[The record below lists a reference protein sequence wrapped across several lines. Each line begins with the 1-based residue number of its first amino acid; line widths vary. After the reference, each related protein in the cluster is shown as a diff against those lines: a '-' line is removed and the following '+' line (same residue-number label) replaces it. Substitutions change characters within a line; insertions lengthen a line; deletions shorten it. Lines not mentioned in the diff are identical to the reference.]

1 MSLPEIAS
9 IITIADF
16 GARIVSRLK
25 RKKKKKRRK
34 AVPRRRKQTKEEELI
49 TKLLTNPERAI
60 KEMGAEYLVK
70 NRKRIIRNIE
80 KRVVEE
86 FLE

>member
-1 MSLPEIAS
+1 MVLAEIAS

-16 GARIVSRLK
+16 SSKLISRL
-25 RKKKKKRRK
+25 RNKKKKRK
-34 AVPRRRKQTKEEELI
+34 TVPRRHKQTKEKELI
-49 TKLLTNPERAI
+49 TKLLTNPEMAI

-80 KRVVEE
+80 KRIVEE

>member
-1 MSLPEIAS
+1 MVLAEIAS

-16 GARIVSRLK
+16 SSKLISRL
-25 RKKKKKRRK
+25 RKKKKKRK
-34 AVPRRRKQTKEEELI
+34 TVPRRHIQTKEEELI
-49 TKLLTNPERAI
+49 MKLLTNPEEAI
-60 KEMGAEYLVK
+60 KKMGAEYLVK

>member
-1 MSLPEIAS
+1 VSLPEIAS

-16 GARIVSRLK
+16 GARIVSHLK
-25 RKKKKKRRK
+25 KKKKKRKTVSRK
-34 AVPRRRKQTKEEELI
+34 RKQTKEEELI

-80 KRVVEE
+80 KRVVDE
-86 FLE
+86 FLD

>member
-16 GARIVSRLK
+16 GARIVSRL
-25 RKKKKKRRK
+25 RKKKKRK
-34 AVPRRRKQTKEEELI
+34 AVRRRSKQTKEEELI
-49 TKLLTNPERAI
+49 TKLLSNPELAI

>member
-1 MSLPEIAS
+1 MSIPEIAS

-16 GARIVSRLK
+16 GARIVSRL
-25 RKKKKKRRK
+25 RKKKKRK
-34 AVPRRRKQTKEEELI
+34 AVRRRSKQTKEEVLI
-49 TKLLTNPERAI
+49 TKLLTNPELAI

-80 KRVVEE
+80 NRVVEE
-86 FLE
+86 FL

>member
-1 MSLPEIAS
+1 MSLPEITS

-16 GARIVSRLK
+16 GARIVSRL
-25 RKKKKKRRK
+25 RKKKKRK
-34 AVPRRRKQTKEEELI
+34 AVPRRNKQTKEEELI
-49 TKLLTNPERAI
+49 TKLLTNPELAI

-80 KRVVEE
+80 NRVVEE
-86 FLE
+86 FL

>member
-25 RKKKKKRRK
+25 RKKKRPKVVR
-34 AVPRRRKQTKEEELI
+34 RRRKQTKEEELI
-49 TKLLTNPERAI
+49 TKLLTNPEMAI

>member
-1 MSLPEIAS
+1 MVLAEIAS

-16 GARIVSRLK
+16 SSKLILRL
-25 RKKKKKRRK
+25 RKKKKKRK
-34 AVPRRRKQTKEEELI
+34 TVPRQHKQTKEEVLI
-49 TKLLTNPERAI
+49 KKLLTNPEDAI